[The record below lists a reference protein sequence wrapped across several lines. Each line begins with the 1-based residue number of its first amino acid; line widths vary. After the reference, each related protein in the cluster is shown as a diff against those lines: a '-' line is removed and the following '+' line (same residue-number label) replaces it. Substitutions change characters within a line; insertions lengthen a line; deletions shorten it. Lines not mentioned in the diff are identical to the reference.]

1 MYSSLDTVWVL
12 LCTALIFFM
21 QAGFAMLETG
31 FTRAKN
37 AGNIIMKNLMD
48 YCIGSVLFW
57 VIGFSF
63 LYGDSIGGFIG
74 TPSLFAAGK
83 FAAAGDLPQ
92 DGADNG
98 RRAGKPQPYH
108 LPYGKEPRVC
118 PPYRRQCRNDAGAG
132 ILAGGGSVA
141 GRDPCHRTG
150 RAVGESRLPPRTSD
164 VCCRCAA
171 ERQPCGTDLPVYGQ
185 RRADDPVLP
194 ESVPHPLR
202 TGGNSTG
209 AGL

>member
-74 TPSLFAAGK
+74 TPSLFEQESLQPQEICLSECSLCSQRS
-83 FAAAGDLPQ
+83 FVQLP
-92 DGADNG
+92 
-98 RRAGKPQPYH
+98 
-108 LPYGKEPRVC
+108 
-118 PPYRRQCRNDAGAG
+118 
-132 ILAGGGSVA
+132 
-141 GRDPCHRTG
+141 
-150 RAVGESRLPPRTSD
+150 RL
-164 VCCRCAA
+164 
-171 ERQPCGTDLPVYGQ
+171 
-185 RRADDPVLP
+185 
-194 ESVPHPLR
+194 
-202 TGGNSTG
+202 
-209 AGL
+209 

>member
-63 LYGDSIGGFIG
+63 LYGDSIGGFYRNAK
-74 TPSLFAAGK
+74 PVRSRK
-83 FAAAGDLPQ
+83 VCS
-92 DGADNG
+92 
-98 RRAGKPQPYH
+98 RRRSA
-108 LPYGKEPRVC
+108 
-118 PPYRRQCRNDAGAG
+118 
-132 ILAGGGSVA
+132 
-141 GRDPCHRTG
+141 
-150 RAVGESRLPPRTSD
+150 
-164 VCCRCAA
+164 
-171 ERQPCGTDLPVYGQ
+171 
-185 RRADDPVLP
+185 
-194 ESVPHPLR
+194 
-202 TGGNSTG
+202 
-209 AGL
+209 

>member
-63 LYGDSIGGFIG
+63 LYGDSIVGFIG

-83 FAAAGDLPQ
+83 FAAAGDLPKRVFLMFATVFCSTATTIVS
-92 DGADNG
+92 GAMAG
-98 RRAGKPQPYH
+98 RTKFKAYLTYSAVMSGIVYPITGHWIWNSAGWLKSIGFH
-108 LPYGKEPRVC
+108 DFAGGTAVHVVGGTTALIGALLVGARIASLIKTARRE
-118 PPYRRQCRNDAGAG
+118 PYRDIISLSELWAY
-132 ILAGGGSVA
+132 SF
-141 GRDPCHRTG
+141 
-150 RAVGESRLPPRTSD
+150 
-164 VCCRCAA
+164 
-171 ERQPCGTDLPVYGQ
+171 CG
-185 RRADDPVLP
+185 
-194 ESVPHPLR
+194 
-202 TGGNSTG
+202 
-209 AGL
+209 

>member
-83 FAAAGDLPQ
+83 FAAAGDLPKRVFNCH
-92 DGADNG
+92 DYSFRSNG
-98 RRAGKPQPYH
+98 RQNKVQG
-108 LPYGKEPRVC
+108 LPYIFGCYERNSLS
-118 PPYRRQCRNDAGAG
+118 YNRSLDMEQCR
-132 ILAGGGSVA
+132 LAQ
-141 GRDPCHRTG
+141 RH
-150 RAVGESRLPPRTSD
+150 RLPRFCRRNCRSRCWRNYCTY
-164 VCCRCAA
+164 RCAA
-171 ERQPCGTDLPVYGQ
+171 CGSKDRQV
-185 RRADDPVLP
+185 
-194 ESVPHPLR
+194 
-202 TGGNSTG
+202 
-209 AGL
+209 

>member
-63 LYGDSIGGFIG
+63 LYGDSIVGFIG

-83 FAAAGDLPQ
+83 FAAAGDLPKRVFLMFATVFCSTATTIVS
-92 DGADNG
+92 GAMAG
-98 RRAGKPQPYH
+98 RTKFKAYLTYSAVMSGIVYPITGHWIWNSAGWLKSIGFH
-108 LPYGKEPRVC
+108 DFAGGTAVHVVGGTTALIGALLV
-118 PPYRRQCRNDAGAG
+118 GAG
-132 ILAGGGSVA
+132 
-141 GRDPCHRTG
+141 
-150 RAVGESRLPPRTSD
+150 
-164 VCCRCAA
+164 
-171 ERQPCGTDLPVYGQ
+171 
-185 RRADDPVLP
+185 
-194 ESVPHPLR
+194 
-202 TGGNSTG
+202 
-209 AGL
+209 

>member
-63 LYGDSIGGFIG
+63 LDS
-74 TPSLFAAGK
+74 
-83 FAAAGDLPQ
+83 
-92 DGADNG
+92 
-98 RRAGKPQPYH
+98 
-108 LPYGKEPRVC
+108 PR
-118 PPYRRQCRNDAGAG
+118 
-132 ILAGGGSVA
+132 
-141 GRDPCHRTG
+141 RTG
-150 RAVGESRLPPRTSD
+150 SPFAISEP
-164 VCCRCAA
+164 
-171 ERQPCGTDLPVYGQ
+171 
-185 RRADDPVLP
+185 
-194 ESVPHPLR
+194 
-202 TGGNSTG
+202 
-209 AGL
+209 